1 MLHFRS
7 HAIADVVV
15 IEFLVPGICDGPEI
29 DELSN
34 ELHELIGRSTSK
46 KMIIDLSRVRFV
58 ASRAVSLIV
67 NIKQLIDV
75 HGGVLL
81 VCGLRE
87 QLQQI
92 FRLSGLER
100 FLSLQPTRNDALAA
114 LGVTVAS

>member
-7 HAIADVVV
+7 QTVADVVV

-34 ELHELIGRSTSK
+34 ALHELIGRSTSK
-46 KMIIDLSRVRFV
+46 KMIIDLARVRFV
-58 ASRAVSLIV
+58 ASRAVSLLV

-75 HGGVLL
+75 HGGELL

-87 QLQQI
+87 QLLQV

-100 FLSLQPTRNDALAA
+100 FLSLHATRDEALSA
-114 LGVTVAS
+114 LGVAAAP